1 MGLTHHNGMSTYGS
15 GYYFGLKGA
24 ETPLFGAGIRGDA
37 GLVGFSGLL
46 YSVSTKLSSIVGVVA
61 AARYPQGSILSGKI
75 TSVFVDW
82 SGHAMDFQSVY
93 VNTSTNTSA
102 PACSGQISWIAFGL

>member
-1 MGLTHHNGMSTYGS
+1 MGLTHHDGVSVYGS
-15 GYYFGLKGA
+15 GYYYGKKGA
-24 ETPLFGAGIRGDA
+24 ETPLFGTGIRADA

-46 YSVSTKLSSIVGVVA
+46 YSVSTKLSSIIGVVA
-61 AARYPQGSILSGKI
+61 TARYPQGSQLSGKI

-82 SGHAMDFQSVY
+82 SGCAIDFQSVY

-102 PACSGQISWIAFGL
+102 PACSGQVSWMAFGT